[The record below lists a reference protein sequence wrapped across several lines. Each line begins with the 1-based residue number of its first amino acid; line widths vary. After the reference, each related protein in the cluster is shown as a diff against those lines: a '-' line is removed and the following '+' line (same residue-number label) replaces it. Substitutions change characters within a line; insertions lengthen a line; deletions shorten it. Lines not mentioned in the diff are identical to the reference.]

1 LAGVTNFLVVT
12 YPYVMTEQQH
22 AEPGFLLW
30 VAELVHRH
38 REPLLRF
45 ARSRQIDA
53 ESALDCVQE
62 AFLSFMK
69 LPQSRDIARDND
81 DAAKMLFVLLKHIIS
96 NHARTNKR
104 REHLLAEHADELYT
118 PKDSEKLI
126 ADAEHLGRIRG
137 CILQMQSLQR
147 AVIEMSLLDEA
158 SGQDIADALGISP
171 GNVRV
176 LLFRAREHIKQ
187 CHFET

>member
-1 LAGVTNFLVVT
+1 
-12 YPYVMTEQQH
+12 
-22 AEPGFLLW
+22 
-30 VAELVHRH
+30 VAELVHQH

-45 ARSRQIDA
+45 AKSRQLDA

-69 LPQSRDIARDND
+69 LPQSRDIAREND

-96 NHARTNKR
+96 NHKRTTQR
-104 REHLLAEHADELYT
+104 REKILSEHVGEFSFIQ
-118 PKDSEKLI
+118 DSEKLI

-147 AVIEMSLLDEA
+147 AVIEMSLLDDA
-158 SGQDIADALGISP
+158 SGSDIAEALGISP
-171 GNVRV
+171 GHVRV

-187 CHFET
+187 CNFET